1 MINSGNSLHSNM
13 NFTYSDQIGSGHQYR
28 IPSIPKV
35 TNSVNSLQLPMT
47 KATKRIPVTSE
58 TLQKIKMLGH
68 KGQTYDDLLNEMME
82 AYKKEKFLKLLEER
96 KKEGEFQDFDEAFQ

>member
-1 MINSGNSLHSNM
+1 
-13 NFTYSDQIGSGHQYR
+13 
-28 IPSIPKV
+28 
-35 TNSVNSLQLPMT
+35 MT